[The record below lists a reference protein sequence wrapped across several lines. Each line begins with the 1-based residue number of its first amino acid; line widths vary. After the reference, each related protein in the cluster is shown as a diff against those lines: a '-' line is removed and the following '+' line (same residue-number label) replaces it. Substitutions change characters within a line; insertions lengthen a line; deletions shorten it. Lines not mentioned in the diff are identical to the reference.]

1 MTKRKVH
8 DRRYMRFMPRR
19 KVHDRKRRYENATTA
34 QLVVD
39 VVRKIVAIQ

>member
-1 MTKRKVH
+1 MTKRKEKVH

-19 KVHDRKRRYENATTA
+19 KVQARERRCENATTA

-39 VVRKIVAIQ
+39 VVAIQ